1 MSLGCVFQLEPQDN
15 AQRGGRGRSEPA
27 NGSGCELMRY
37 SVLIPAAGLAA
48 AIAIATA
55 APAQF
60 TPHSPG
66 SPRQTVRAATDV
78 TDVRLETDVARI
90 LPGSTFHL
98 LVVFKA
104 REKWHLYWK
113 NPGAGAAAPEVS
125 VKAPLGFEVGE
136 ICWPRP
142 KIISSAVGDMYCHEG
157 EFALFIPVTAPDSL
171 RDGAVMFSAEIA
183 WAVCDDDVC
192 LIGNVSRQTTI
203 ETFGPVIP
211 GGETRSRLSPLAV
224 KHAARLPIQVKTA
237 DDAMATFE
245 NGKLTITGPAHG
257 HGEAAFFPNGAAGVT
272 YSNANIT
279 FADNRFTAVIDV
291 QLNPRNFGRRQPAIG
306 GLLALGTKLDDP
318 GYEAEVPL
326 PSLSSSP
333 GPVNTIE
340 PSPTP

>member
-1 MSLGCVFQLEPQDN
+1 
-15 AQRGGRGRSEPA
+15 
-27 NGSGCELMRY
+27 MRL
-37 SVLIPAAGLAA
+37 SSLIPAAGLVAA
-48 AIAIATA
+48 VALTAA

-60 TPHSPG
+60 TPLGPG
-66 SPRQTVRAATDV
+66 SPRQPARAATEV
-78 TDVRLETDVARI
+78 TEVRLETDVARV

-98 LVVFKA
+98 LVVFKP

-136 ICWPRP
+136 IRWPRP
-142 KIISSAVGDMYCHEG
+142 KVLSSAVGDMYCYEG
-157 EFALFIPVTAPDSL
+157 EFALFIPITAPDSI
-171 RDGAVMFSAEIA
+171 RDGAVMLSADIS

-211 GGETRSRLSPLAV
+211 GGETQPRLSPLAV
-224 KHAARLPIQVKTA
+224 KHAARLPIQVKA
-237 DDAMATFE
+237 SDEAKATFE

-257 HGEAAFFPNGAAGVT
+257 HNEAAFFPNGAAGVT
-272 YSNANIT
+272 YNNANIT
-279 FADNRFTAVIDV
+279 FADNRFTAIVDV

-306 GLLALGTKLDDP
+306 GLVALGTKLDDP

-326 PSLSSSP
+326 PSLSSSL